1 MEAGKQTFPFKLYH
15 TIEWA
20 SDSEFSSALSW
31 SPTGNAFVVHNR
43 EDVVEHIIPK
53 FFDHKRWRS
62 FVSRIYDM
70 IRRNLCYYH
79 YYCLLFR
86 VCAIRPVS

>member
-1 MEAGKQTFPFKLYH
+1 MEMEPIKQTFPFKLYQ

-31 SPTGNAFVVHNR
+31 SPTGNAFIVHDR
-43 EDVVEHIIPK
+43 EAMVEHIIPK

-62 FVSRIYDM
+62 FVSKIYDM

-79 YYCLLFR
+79 
-86 VCAIRPVS
+86 